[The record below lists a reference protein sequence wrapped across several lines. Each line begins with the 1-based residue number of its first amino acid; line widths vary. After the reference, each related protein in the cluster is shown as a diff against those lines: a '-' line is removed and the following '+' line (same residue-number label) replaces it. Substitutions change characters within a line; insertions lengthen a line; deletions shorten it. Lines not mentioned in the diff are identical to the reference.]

1 VGGGGVIYIG
11 TFLAIRMFIGK
22 TGNTKEGRK
31 DQRRSTVV
39 GMITGTTGEQAVRA
53 VIERTKNLP
62 LGRDR
67 EANNESFFLNLIVQ
81 RNKKLRK

>member
-11 TFLAIRMFIGK
+11 TFLAIRMFIGE

-39 GMITGTTGEQAVRA
+39 EIIGKTGEQAVRA

-67 EANNESFFLNLIVQ
+67 EANNESFFFSI
-81 RNKKLRK
+81 